1 MAMAVP
7 ICTAPVRSIDVA
19 MMKILDACA
28 AGGAG
33 VLFENRLSQPDP
45 WFHMETMW
53 SFGEVS
59 FFSIQKMRNDL
70 NLPAPGV
77 DGVDQR
83 LITLLSGNAR
93 MTVADLARQVGMSSP
108 SVADRLRRLE
118 ESGVIRRYTVE
129 VDAAALGY
137 ALEAIVRVRPLPGQL
152 RRVEQLLADIP
163 EFIEC
168 DKVTGD
174 DCFVARVVLRT
185 IGHLDQILERV
196 TEYAETNTAIIKA
209 ATLRRRLPPL
219 G

>member
-1 MAMAVP
+1 MASDLNP
-7 ICTAPVRSIDVA
+7 
-19 MMKILDACA
+19 KEGGLDA
-28 AGGAG
+28 
-33 VLFENRLSQPDP
+33 
-45 WFHMETMW
+45 
-53 SFGEVS
+53 
-59 FFSIQKMRNDL
+59 
-70 NLPAPGV
+70 V
-77 DGVDQR
+77 DRR
-83 LITLLSGNAR
+83 LIRLLAANAR
-93 MTVADLARQVGMSSP
+93 VTVADLARQVGMSSP

-118 ESGVIRRYTVE
+118 DAGVIRRYTVE

-185 IGHLDQILERV
+185 IGHLDEILERV

-219 G
+219 D